1 MKQIVKEL
9 NKKETDEER
18 REIKEAAA
26 AASKA
31 SHSQIDF
38 EIEDQ
43 FKLPYGVGY
52 DHVIKKKTDMINS

>member
-31 SHSQIDF
+31 SHS
-38 EIEDQ
+38 
-43 FKLPYGVGY
+43 
-52 DHVIKKKTDMINS
+52 